1 MVNIIV
7 KYRKRESN
15 PHGGLPQPTDFK
27 SVASTYSAI
36 PASLKNFYIINIRFL
51 KLKNKIILTFIHD
64 WNQENPWNYERGNKD
79 YPTLVV

>member
-1 MVNIIV
+1 MNKEETKSKNIV
-7 KYRKRESN
+7 SA
-15 PHGGLPQPTDFK
+15 K
-27 SVASTYSAI
+27 SAVSTYSTIRAF
-36 PASLKNFYIINIRFL
+36 SKNFYITNIQFL